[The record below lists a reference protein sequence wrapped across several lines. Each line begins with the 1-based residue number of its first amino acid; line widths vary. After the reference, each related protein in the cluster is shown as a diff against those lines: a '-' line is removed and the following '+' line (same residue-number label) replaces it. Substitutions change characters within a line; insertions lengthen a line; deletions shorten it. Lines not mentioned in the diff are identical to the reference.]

1 MPAFRY
7 KAFAEAGRQ
16 TSGTISAESER
27 QAALKLKEL
36 GIYPSELAPE
46 KPPTK
51 KTDAGELPG
60 ITRELSLLV
69 SSGVTVVDA
78 LKTSAG
84 EAGRGWKWVL
94 DKLAEDVSGGVS
106 LSKALEQ
113 YPVFPPFYYRMVA
126 SGEASGSLE
135 DVLAS
140 LADFLDEDA
149 KTRSRVK
156 TALIYPIIMACVGTL
171 VLAFILAFVMP
182 RITGI
187 FKDSGQAL
195 PITTIML
202 MAMSD
207 FFMHYWWLLAILAGG
222 AFYWIKN
229 WYKNNRMKADSL
241 LLKIG
246 ILRSLY
252 LSRFTR
258 AFGFLLE
265 GGLPVVKALDLAGP
279 SSGNMAIEEKTNEA
293 RRRLQEGAD
302 LTQALQAFPPVL
314 VKLMNTGQKSG
325 NLPAA
330 VRKAA
335 TSYEED
341 FKRKL
346 ERSLALLEPAM
357 ILAMGAVVL
366 FVVFSVLLPIFEMN
380 QLIK

>member
-1 MPAFRY
+1 MPEFRY
-7 KAFAEAGRQ
+7 KAFAEAGRL
-16 TSGTISAESER
+16 TSGTISADSER
-27 QAALKLKEL
+27 QAALKLKDL

-51 KTDAGELPG
+51 KIDPSGLPG
-60 ITRELSLLV
+60 LTRELSLLI
-69 SSGVTVVDA
+69 SSGVPVVEA
-78 LKTSAG
+78 LRTAAG
-84 EAGRGWKWVL
+84 ESGRGWKWLL
-94 DKLAEDVSGGVS
+94 DKLAEDVSGGMG

-113 YPVFPPFYYRMVA
+113 YPVFPTFYCRMVA
-126 SGEASGSLE
+126 SGEASGTLE

-156 TALIYPIIMACVGTL
+156 SALLYPAFMACVGAVVL
-171 VLAFILAFVMP
+171 VFIFAFVMP

-195 PITTIML
+195 PITTTIL
-202 MAMSD
+202 IFMSD
-207 FFMHYWWLLAILAGG
+207 FFMHYWWLLLGLAIGMGYAL
-222 AFYWIKN
+222 KN
-229 WYKNNRMKADSL
+229 WLKKNRLKADEV

-258 AFGFLLE
+258 AFGFLLA

-279 SSGNMAIEEKTNEA
+279 SSGNAAIEEKTNDA

-302 LTQALQAFPPVL
+302 LAQALQAFPPVL

-335 TSYEED
+335 VSYEED

-357 ILAMGAVVL
+357 ILMMGVIVG